1 MLNWNYAM
9 LSRMAKAA
17 GGPEKLVE
25 TIVKSSVSKG
35 RRSMIPWVLLAA
47 AGGSAGTY
55 FGMRA
60 VDRRRSRRIRE
71 NEEAVKAGTELVR
84 GIREYDAAHSGESDV
99 DEETVS
105 RPENNNPDIPVV
117 EEEETD
123 E

>member
-25 TIVKSSVSKG
+25 TIISSSVSRGK
-35 RRSMIPWVLLAA
+35 RLMIPWILLAA

-55 FGMRA
+55 FTMRA
-60 VDRRRSRRIRE
+60 VDRWRSRRIGEGEKTER
-71 NEEAVKAGTELVR
+71 AGAELVR
-84 GIREYDAAHSGESDV
+84 GIREYDAAHSDGPDADAEP
-99 DEETVS
+99 VS
-105 RPENNNPDIPVV
+105 RAGTGAPDIPVR
-117 EEEETD
+117 EEEGDD